1 LLGIAELACRLVSR
15 NVIEMDCCSLA
26 KRRPLE
32 VVIKTHRVF
41 LLSPANVAGK
51 RARMLLNTEADF
63 ELARRLHTG
72 GKVTLG
78 EAFSFMSGLYFRGKL
93 AYAHAFASP
102 PAGLSGAYVIT
113 TNQGLV
119 PVQTLVTA
127 KELDSFSKDLIDA
140 QNRSYSDP
148 LVRTALAL
156 STATSGDCPIIL
168 LGSVAS
174 GKYTDHLL
182 PVFGELLQFPL
193 EFVGR
198 GDMSRGGLLLRS
210 ATANRM
216 LEHVPI
222 AGALLRGK
230 RPPKLIR

>member
-1 LLGIAELACRLVSR
+1 MEVILG
-15 NVIEMDCCSLA
+15 
-26 KRRPLE
+26 
-32 VVIKTHRVF
+32 THRVF

-51 RARMLLNTEADF
+51 RAKMLLNAEAAF

-93 AYAHAFASP
+93 AYARAFAHP
-102 PAGLSGAYVIT
+102 PAGLDGAYVIT
-113 TNQGLV
+113 SNRGLV
-119 PVQTLVTA
+119 PVDTLITA
-127 KELDSFSKDLIDA
+127 EELDSFSGDAIDTR
-140 QNRSYSDP
+140 NRSYRDP
-148 LVRTALAL
+148 LVGTALAL
-156 STATSGDCPIIL
+156 GSAIPGDCSIVL

-182 PVFGELLQFPL
+182 PIFRENLQFPL

-210 ATANRM
+210 AAANRM
-216 LEHVPI
+216 LDHVPI
-222 AGALLRGK
+222 SGALLRGK
-230 RPPKLIR
+230 RPPRLVPVLDTSEA

>member
-1 LLGIAELACRLVSR
+1 MEAILG
-15 NVIEMDCCSLA
+15 
-26 KRRPLE
+26 
-32 VVIKTHRVF
+32 THRVF

-51 RARMLLNTEADF
+51 RAKMLLNAEAAF

-72 GKVTLG
+72 GKVPLG

-93 AYAHAFASP
+93 AYARAFAHP
-102 PAGLSGAYVIT
+102 PAGLDGAYVIT
-113 TNQGLV
+113 SNRGLV
-119 PVQTLVTA
+119 PVDTLITA
-127 KELDSFSKDLIDA
+127 EELDSFSGESIDA
-140 QNRSYSDP
+140 RNRSYSDP

-156 STATSGDCPIIL
+156 GSAIPGDCSIVL

-182 PVFGELLQFPL
+182 PIFRESLQFPL

-210 ATANRM
+210 AAANRM
-216 LEHVPI
+216 LDHVPVS
-222 AGALLRGK
+222 GALLRGK
-230 RPPKLIR
+230 RPPRLLPVLGTPGVSRSNK

>member
-1 LLGIAELACRLVSR
+1 
-15 NVIEMDCCSLA
+15 M
-26 KRRPLE
+26 E
-32 VVIKTHRVF
+32 VVLKTTHRIF

-51 RARMLLNTEADF
+51 RAKMLLNPEADF

-93 AYAHAFASP
+93 AYARAFAHP

-119 PVQTLVTA
+119 PAETLVRA
-127 KELDSFSKDLIDA
+127 EELDLFSKELIDA

-148 LVRTALAL
+148 LVCTALAI
-156 STATSGDCPIIL
+156 SAATSGDCPIVL

-174 GKYTDHLL
+174 GKYTHHLL
-182 PVFGELLQFPL
+182 PIFGELLQFPL

-198 GDMSRGGLLLRS
+198 GDMSRGGLLLRH
-210 ATANRM
+210 AAANQM
-216 LEHVPI
+216 LNHVPV
-222 AGALLRGK
+222 AGALLKGK
-230 RPPKLIR
+230 RPPKLIPIRTTEE

>member
-1 LLGIAELACRLVSR
+1 
-15 NVIEMDCCSLA
+15 MDCCSQAEAVL
-26 KRRPLE
+26 
-32 VVIKTHRVF
+32 KTHRIF
-41 LLSPANVAGK
+41 LLSPANLAGK

-93 AYAHAFASP
+93 AYASVFARP

-119 PVQTLVTA
+119 PVETQVTA
-127 KELDSFSKDLIDA
+127 EQLDSFSKDPIDA

-148 LVRTALAL
+148 LARTALAI
-156 STATSGDCPIIL
+156 SNASPSDCSIIL

-174 GKYTDHLL
+174 GKYTGHLL
-182 PVFGELLQFPL
+182 PIFGRKLHFPL

-210 ATANRM
+210 ATANQM
-216 LEHVPI
+216 LNHVPI
-222 AGALLRGK
+222 GGALLKGK
-230 RPPKLIR
+230 RPPKLAKIYPSS

>member
-1 LLGIAELACRLVSR
+1 MEVFLG
-15 NVIEMDCCSLA
+15 
-26 KRRPLE
+26 K
-32 VVIKTHRVF
+32 HRVF

-51 RARMLLNTEADF
+51 RAKMLLNAEAAF

-93 AYAHAFASP
+93 AYARAFAHP
-102 PAGLSGAYVIT
+102 PAGLDGVYVIT
-113 TNQGLV
+113 SNRGLV
-119 PVQTLVTA
+119 PVDALITGE
-127 KELDSFSKDLIDA
+127 ELDSFSGDSIDA
-140 QNRSYSDP
+140 RNRSYSDP
-148 LVRTALAL
+148 LIRTALAL
-156 STATSGDCPIIL
+156 GSAIPGDCSIVL

-182 PVFGELLQFPL
+182 PIFRENLQFPL

-210 ATANRM
+210 AAANRM
-216 LEHVPI
+216 LDHVPI
-222 AGALLRGK
+222 SGALLHGK
-230 RPPKLIR
+230 RPPKLMPVLDPPEE